1 MRKTS
6 KWSIFCYDSKGYTKH
21 PCFLCYWDSLATD
34 QHWMK
39 KDWPARE
46 DLAVGDKNIINEPLV
61 NHDPNILPPL
71 HLKLSLMIQFVK
83 ALDKDGDCV
92 NYIAKT
98 FPGLSMEKFKAGIL
112 MDAKFTN

>member
-1 MRKTS
+1 
-6 KWSIFCYDSKGYTKH
+6 
-21 PCFLCYWDSLATD
+21 
-34 QHWMK
+34 MK
-39 KDWPARE
+39 KDWPERE

-61 NHDPNILPPL
+61 NRDRIVLPPL

-98 FPGLSMEKFKAGIL
+98 FPGLSMEKLKAGIFDGAQIHKL
-112 MDAKFTN
+112 MQDQTLTARLTVAERSQ